1 MPEVEH
7 VRLPM
12 VCVCG
17 DNKHRANSWREKF
30 IERHPR
36 TKPDGIVTAC
46 VYSTQ
51 WLSTGHSFTYTDIAS
66 DQWARVSGELTRY
79 DGWQEGDPE
88 DKDEFPVVLTVSAEC
103 DRVEDGF
110 VRIAVWLED
119 LVAWADAL
127 SPDGSVDA

>member
-1 MPEVEH
+1 MPEIEH

-12 VCVCG
+12 VCACG
-17 DNKHRANSWREKF
+17 DKRHGADDWRALF

-36 TKPDGIVTAC
+36 VDQTNIVSAC
-46 VYSTQ
+46 VYNTQ
-51 WLSTGHSFTYTDIAS
+51 WLSAGYSFNYTNIAS
-66 DQWARVSGELTRY
+66 DMWARVSGEISHY

-127 SPDGSVDA
+127 SPDGNIDA